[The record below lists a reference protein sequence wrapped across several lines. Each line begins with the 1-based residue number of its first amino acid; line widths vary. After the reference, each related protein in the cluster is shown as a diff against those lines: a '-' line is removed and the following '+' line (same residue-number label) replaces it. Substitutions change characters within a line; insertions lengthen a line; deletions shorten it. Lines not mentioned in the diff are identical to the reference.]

1 MLKFKWRRGRDGLK
15 ILQMQNFLNVDLAFW
30 ASPSAYL
37 RLPKSYGSNSFPR
50 VRTSA
55 RGFKQKK
62 DLIFIRSFLLDWRRG
77 RDSNSGWGRPHD
89 GFQDRCI
96 KPLCHLSMVSPFT
109 DKLFTENF
117 IKGQALFCILH
128 IFFIMNRDADLI
140 KEKNS

>member
-1 MLKFKWRRGRDGLK
+1 MTLNVIFVWKINDVLAERKATADEQALDELQALPAENKRERGLMRISAAKTKKSISIEMLKFK
-15 ILQMQNFLNVDLAFW
+15 
-30 ASPSAYL
+30 
-37 RLPKSYGSNSFPR
+37 
-50 VRTSA
+50 
-55 RGFKQKK
+55 
-62 DLIFIRSFLLDWRRG
+62 WRRG

-96 KPLCHLSMVSPFT
+96 KPLCHLSMMSPFT